1 MVPNNKIRLQTKQL
15 GYIWQL
21 FFSFIFC
28 SQKLFSIF
36 KTKKLVWQPKMDRK
50 KKKKKTVLKTQFVK
64 ETENMQIT
72 IFNF

>member
-21 FFSFIFC
+21 FFSFIFYF
-28 SQKLFSIF
+28 QKLFSIF

-50 KKKKKTVLKTQFVK
+50 KKKKTVHKTQFVK

-72 IFNF
+72 VFNF